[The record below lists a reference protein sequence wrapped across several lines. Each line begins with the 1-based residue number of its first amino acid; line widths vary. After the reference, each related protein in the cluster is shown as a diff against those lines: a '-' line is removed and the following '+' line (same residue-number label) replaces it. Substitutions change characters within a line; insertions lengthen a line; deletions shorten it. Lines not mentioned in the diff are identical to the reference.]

1 MKKDIDYI
9 NREIEFINLYIKD
22 LISEQMDRDDRDD
35 RDTEEDRIE
44 DVEGRDSGEMSL
56 DDRRDAL
63 GDAIKG
69 CPPDCDDFD
78 EVFTEEEQEKIDAS
92 IETVEE
98 LAQYTIAFGPY
109 AGTTIGPRVATAYWT
124 LKKVGKLKSPFKK
137 KVSPD
142 ICSCYSLSRK
152 YSPCTGAAALNRVSC
167 RREVIAAFNSDIAR
181 LSDDEKELAEDYF
194 KSCHDKYGLKGLYNP
209 DVRDSAETKRGCDEF
224 NDFLGSISSVESEL
238 TSMLSQYFRIKNQKD
253 LTKRR
258 SGKGSV
264 ADKLSSY
271 KTIQIKF
278 LEDTKPEDTG
288 PPMDD
293 CLSYKVDFDRGNTIT
308 FEVMSASS
316 LNDGK
321 TLLLKKGRNKYC
333 LMTFDTETRGVEQNG
348 NVKWVDPDDSYK
360 VKCASNSWKGKIINL
375 EV

>member
-1 MKKDIDYI
+1 MKKNIDHI
-9 NREIEFINLYIKD
+9 NKEIEFINLYIND

-44 DVEGRDSGEMSL
+44 DIEGRDRGEMSL

-69 CPPDCDDFD
+69 CPPDCDNFN

-109 AGTTIGPRVATAYWT
+109 AGTTLGPRVATAYWT

-152 YSPCTGAAALNRVSC
+152 YSPCTGAAALNRVAC
-167 RREVIAAFNSDIAR
+167 RNEVIAAFNSDIAI

-209 DVRDSAETKRGCDEF
+209 DVRDSAKTKKDCNEF
-224 NDFLGSISSVESEL
+224 SDFLGSIANVRSEL

-253 LTKRR
+253 LSKRR

-264 ADKLSSY
+264 ADKLSTY
-271 KTIQIKF
+271 EKIQIQF
-278 LEDTKPEDTG
+278 LDDTKPEDSS
-288 PPMDD
+288 PPYDD
-293 CLSYKVDFDRGNTIT
+293 CTSFKMDFNNGASIE
-308 FEVMSASS
+308 FEVMSASP
-316 LNDGK
+316 LNEGK
-321 TLLLKKGRNKYC
+321 TLLLKKGSKYC
-333 LMTFDTETRGVEQNG
+333 LMTFETEIRGTEQNG
-348 NVKWVDPDDSYK
+348 NVKWVDDSDNYK
-360 VKCASNSWKGKIINL
+360 VKCAQYPWKGKIINL
-375 EV
+375 KV